1 MNFETLLKSLKSITQ
16 QVKNETE
23 KEKLGESDEFQLKEF
38 LVEFIQAARIDLKE
52 LLLTDVG
59 DLLPRSTKDL
69 LMVQKRLDGHKPDEK
84 EGLTVTDAKILMRV
98 CDGLEIKGFRKST
111 KIWNQYIHSWVDCL
125 RHRDPDFASIESE
138 IVVSAPKK
146 INHKNTKGQAPKD
159 LPIIGLKP
167 RATSLFMMA
176 MLDVTEKSYQGLS
189 LREEEKA
196 FLSKSNDLPM
206 PTEMRR
212 IAFYILSIT
221 GYDDAARL
229 DELTSKIKKDD
240 DLKNEIQKAKN
251 FIKLKR
257 NYLCVITGKKVTNLD
272 AHHFYPVASHP
283 KLATNQNNLIPINQS
298 LHRAYHKWATLNE
311 KGEQGLGDYK
321 SFWEFLENHYKKN
334 KIKNN
339 IQNIKSQFPDPL
351 NDL

>member
-1 MNFETLLKSLKSITQ
+1 MDFEKLLKSLKSITQ

-23 KEKLGESDEFQLKEF
+23 KEKLEESDEFQLKEF

-52 LLLTDVG
+52 LLLTDIVE
-59 DLLPRSTKDL
+59 LPRCTKDL
-69 LMVQKRLDGHKPDEK
+69 LMVQKRLEGHKPDEK

-146 INHKNTKGQAPKD
+146 SNHKNTKSPVPKD

-167 RATSLFMMA
+167 RAASLFMTA

-196 FLSKSNDLPM
+196 LLSKSNDLPM

-212 IAFYILSIT
+212 ITSYILNII
-221 GYDDAARL
+221 GYDNAAIL
-229 DELTSKIKKDD
+229 KEIELEETLEKEIK
-240 DLKNEIQKAKN
+240 QVKALIKMKHDN
-251 FIKLKR
+251 F
-257 NYLCVITGKKVTNLD
+257 CVITGKKVPNLD
-272 AHHFYPVASHP
+272 AHHFYPVASHQ
-283 KLATNQNNLIPINQS
+283 KLATNPNNLIPINQT
-298 LHRAYHKWATLNE
+298 LHRDYHKWAKLN
-311 KGEQGLGDYK
+311 KKGGEQGLGDYK
-321 SFWEFLENHYKKN
+321 SFWEFLENHYKKS

-351 NDL
+351 SDL